1 MVSANELI
9 SFLPAHSRFSSFLP
23 LDRNSRILVTDDS
36 TAAVLLATRPTRDRK
51 CLRALY
57 VRVRDWVV
65 PTVKKML
72 LRDDLHSEP
81 PPGARGEF

>member
-1 MVSANELI
+1 MAIAIDWYVTRLNQDFANHRRI
-9 SFLPAHSRFSSFLP
+9 FANRFLVIH
-23 LDRNSRILVTDDS
+23 TS
-36 TAAVLLATRPTRDRK
+36 TGALFLATRSALERK
-51 CLRALY
+51 CLGALY

-81 PPGARGEF
+81 PAGN